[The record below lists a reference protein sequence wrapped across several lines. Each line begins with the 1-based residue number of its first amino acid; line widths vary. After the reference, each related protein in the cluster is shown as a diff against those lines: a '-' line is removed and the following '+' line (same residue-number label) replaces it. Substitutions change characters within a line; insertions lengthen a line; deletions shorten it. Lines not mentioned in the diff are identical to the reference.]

1 MSGAQF
7 DTSQL
12 DGITE
17 VNGMR
22 IEMLPKAVI
31 EFNIEIASHHPELI
45 KLLNES
51 LKVNNFEPDIYYG
64 TIAAYCG
71 IVLEGAYNQEYL
83 IEQLSKAIIAKR
95 TTLVVATLGADTVK
109 VAKALLQ

>member
-12 DGITE
+12 DSITE
-17 VNGMR
+17 VNGMKV
-22 IEMLPKAVI
+22 EMLPKAVI
-31 EFNIEIASHHPELI
+31 EFNVEIVSHHPELVR
-45 KLLNES
+45 LLSEN
-51 LKVNNFEPDIYYG
+51 LKTNNFEPDIYYG

-83 IEQLSKAIIAKR
+83 IEQLSKALIAKR
-95 TTLVVATLGADTVK
+95 STLVVATLGADTIKIPK
-109 VAKALLQ
+109 VLLQ